1 MNHYVKVMVAFYKPN
16 TNNSLKQYWE
26 GQDASKY
33 SAAVEQ
39 QAATMKQLCE
49 TKLIKNVKIQTFY
62 LLINKAKLIALEK
75 NKIKEEK
82 NRGKKITFRFQGI
95 KVLKKKS
102 RKDIFRPLV
111 NIIQLKNEMKNKFI
125 YWKKL
130 TKEKEME
137 SSSQENENEN
147 SNNSFIEKTC
157 KMQ

>member
-1 MNHYVKVMVAFYKPN
+1 MILP
-16 TNNSLKQYWE
+16 LK
-26 GQDASKY
+26 
-33 SAAVEQ
+33 
-39 QAATMKQLCE
+39 LRNI
-49 TKLIKNVKIQTFY
+49 LIKNVKIQTFY
-62 LLINKAKLIALEK
+62 FLINKAKLIALEK

-95 KVLKKKS
+95 KVIKKKS

-111 NIIQLKNEMKNKFI
+111 NKIQLKNEMKNKFN